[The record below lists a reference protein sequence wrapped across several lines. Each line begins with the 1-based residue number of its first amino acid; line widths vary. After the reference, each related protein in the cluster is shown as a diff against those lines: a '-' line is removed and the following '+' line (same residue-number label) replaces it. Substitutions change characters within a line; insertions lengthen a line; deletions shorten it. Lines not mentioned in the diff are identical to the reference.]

1 MKKISLIIFLLNI
14 CILSGCTNQSN
25 EELVPPQDKSYTP
38 VIHNTDYVIKQD
50 VTPSAELKLSL
61 LDYEETGYR
70 ISQSEWNRINGQ
82 YMLTVDK
89 VWVKAGDEIKAGEL
103 LISFSSKELDDKLKS
118 YEDKKA
124 EDLLAI
130 DHYNRLA
137 GIDTSY
143 DYKSDIELLNQ
154 DITIADAYISDIN
167 SLYDEINIKA
177 TSDGIVSFVSP
188 YLSDGY
194 IITGEVLI
202 KASSNSKE
210 YVCETTEDLGL
221 NVGDVFNVE
230 NDMTAYELCIKD
242 IVFDEAKTK
251 IYFEPLPGSESVLS
265 EKNLTLI
272 IKKQEIKGAL
282 CVKSQAVFEEDGHYF
297 AYRYKEDGLREA
309 VEVTI
314 GDYVDDYVVITSGLS
329 EDDEVELWD

>member
-1 MKKISLIIFLLNI
+1 
-14 CILSGCTNQSN
+14 
-25 EELVPPQDKSYTP
+25 
-38 VIHNTDYVIKQD
+38 
-50 VTPSAELKLSL
+50 
-61 LDYEETGYR
+61 
-70 ISQSEWNRINGQ
+70 
-82 YMLTVDK
+82 MLTVDK

-242 IVFDEAKTK
+242 IVFDEGKTK

-265 EKNLTLI
+265 ENNLTLI
-272 IKKQEIKGAL
+272 IKKPEIKGAL

-297 AYRYKEDGLREA
+297 AYRYKENGLREA